1 MLWETL
7 LLAIRAIR
15 RNVLRSTLTI
25 LGIVIGVAAVIT
37 MVTLGKGAT
46 IQVASEIGNLGSNML
61 QVRPGQGFRGPGGA
75 RSAASMFKI
84 EDAEAIKDQVTGLEA
99 VAPLASKGAQAIYGN
114 ENWSTVVYGTT
125 DEYLQVRDWLL
136 EGGRSFTPSEL
147 HSGKAVCIIGATV
160 KKELFGGATPLGAS
174 IRLGKL

>member
-75 RSAASMFKI
+75 RSEASMFKI

-136 EGGRSFTPSEL
+136 EGGVPSRPASFTRARRS
-147 HSGKAVCIIGATV
+147 
-160 KKELFGGATPLGAS
+160 AS
-174 IRLGKL
+174 SVPR